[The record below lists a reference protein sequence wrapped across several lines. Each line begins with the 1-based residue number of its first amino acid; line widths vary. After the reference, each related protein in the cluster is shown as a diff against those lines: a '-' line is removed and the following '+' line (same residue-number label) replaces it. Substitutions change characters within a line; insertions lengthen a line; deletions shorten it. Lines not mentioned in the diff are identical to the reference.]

1 VNAWVNKAREREGRV
16 RQVKPIAA
24 VVALGMFAIGAL
36 ASGGP
41 LWADES
47 FKGKTLNIVVGYEP
61 GGAYDHYGRLV
72 AAHLPRHIPGEPAAI
87 VQNMPGAGSLRA
99 TNYVLSIAPKDGTV
113 MGILN
118 SNLMLDKLTGRRSFD
133 ADITDFAW
141 IGRLGTVLNIGVVW
155 NTAGVRSVADMK
167 RGEVVFGAAGPTG
180 GGTTIPTVLNNLL
193 GTKIRVVTGYRSQAE
208 IYLALEKGEIAG
220 NATSVW
226 EEFRDGARAAW
237 YRDGKVVILFQ
248 LLGARDPELPNV
260 PTLPDLAE
268 NDSQRQVLRLMTMP
282 ADIGRSFFV
291 APEVP
296 ATTLAVLR
304 QGFMAMT
311 ADPALLAE
319 AKRRAVTISPMPGDK
334 LAAFIEEIARTPKA
348 PIDQLKAALQVDKAP
363 AE

>member
-1 VNAWVNKAREREGRV
+1 MRYHGKY
-16 RQVKPIAA
+16 A
-24 VVALGMFAIGAL
+24 VFALMCGLAIGLSLLGWPAH
-36 ASGGP
+36 AQQ
-41 LWADES
+41 D

-118 SNLMLDKLTGRRSFD
+118 SNTVLDKLTGRRSFD

-155 NTAGVRSVADMK
+155 HTAGVRAVADLK
-167 RGEVVFGAAGPTG
+167 TSEVVFGAAGPTG
-180 GGTTIPTVLNNLL
+180 GGATIPAALNTLL

-208 IYLALEKGEIAG
+208 IYLALEKGEIQG

-226 EEFRDGARAAW
+226 EEFRDGARSAW
-237 YRDGKVVILFQ
+237 LRDRKVTLLFQ
-248 LLGARDPELPNV
+248 LLGERDRELPDL
-260 PTLPDLAE
+260 PTLPELAAT
-268 NDSQRQVLRLMTMP
+268 DSQRQVLRLMTMP
-282 ADIGRSFFV
+282 ADIGRSFFT

-296 ATTLAVLR
+296 AATLAALR
-304 QGFMAMT
+304 HGFMAMT

-319 AKRRAVTISPMPGDK
+319 AKRRAVTIDPWPGDK
-334 LAAFIEEIARTPKA
+334 LANFIAEIARTPQA
-348 PIDQLKAALQVDKAP
+348 PIDQLKAALQLDKLP